1 MNPMVLLAALGVIVM
16 VAVAVWGGRWWG
28 RRQVERELAR
38 TGQEREQILAA
49 AQREAEALKLAKITE
64 LNATYKAREE
74 ELERRI
80 KRQEEKL
87 ERIEARLLKKEE
99 RLEQKGLE
107 LLRIEKSLKEDL
119 KRLAALIEQGES
131 LLEGER
137 KRLEELSG
145 LSAEQAK
152 ELLLRQI
159 EEEAERFFA
168 KRIRQIRERAEAEA
182 ERQARKIIATAIQ
195 RYASDEIESATMS
208 HVPLP
213 SEEYKGRVIGK
224 EGRNIRAFEALTGV
238 EVLVDDTPD
247 AISLSGFHPVRRE
260 IARLAMEKLL
270 EDGRIHPAQ
279 IKKQVEK
286 AKERIAQR
294 IKEEGQKALLELGI
308 DGMHPALVELVGR
321 LSFRTSYGQNQLRH
335 SLEVAFIA
343 STLAA
348 ELGLDA
354 QMQRL
359 AKRAGI
365 LHDIGK
371 VVDHKVE
378 GSHSLISA
386 ELARRYGE
394 PEEVVHAI
402 AAHNEEVEARTI
414 LAVLLQAADALSAAR
429 PGARQ
434 ETFEAY
440 IQRLQNLEEIC
451 HSFPGVQEAYA
462 IQAGREV
469 RVIVRPEEVD
479 DDMAAKLSYDIA
491 RCIEEQMEYPGEI
504 RVHVVRETSFVE
516 TAK

>member
-1 MNPMVLLAALGVIVM
+1 MELLGIGLTIVTAVVALTGG
-16 VAVAVWGGRWWG
+16 WLLGRW
-28 RRQVERELAR
+28 QVWREQVR
-38 TGQEREQILAA
+38 TGQRAEQMLEAA
-49 AQREAEALKLAKITE
+49 RHEAEALKAAKLAEAEK
-64 LNATYKAREE
+64 AFKARED

-87 ERIEARLLKKEE
+87 ERLEARLLKKEE
-99 RLEQKGLE
+99 RLEQKGVE
-107 LLRIEKSLKEDL
+107 LVRAEKSLKDDL
-119 KRLAALIEQGES
+119 RKLNELIVQGEA
-131 LLEGER
+131 LLVGER

-145 LSAEQAK
+145 LSAEQVK
-152 ELLLRQI
+152 ELLVQQV

-168 KRIRQIRERAEAEA
+168 KRIRHIKERVEAEA
-182 ERQARKIIATAIQ
+182 EREARKIIATVIQ
-195 RYASDEIESATMS
+195 RYAADEVESTTMS

-213 SEEYKGRVIGK
+213 NEEYKGRVIGK

-247 AISLSGFHPVRRE
+247 AISLSCFHPVRRE
-260 IARLAMEKLL
+260 TARLAMEKLL

-279 IKKQVEK
+279 IKKQVDK

-294 IKEEGQKALLELGI
+294 IKEEGQKALFEIGL

-321 LSFRTSYGQNQLRH
+321 LGFRTSYGQNQLRH
-335 SLEVAFIA
+335 SLEVAYLA
-343 STLAA
+343 GALAA
-348 ELGLDA
+348 ELGLDMNV
-354 QMQRL
+354 QKL
-359 AKRAGI
+359 AKRAGL

-386 ELARRYGE
+386 EMARRYGE

-402 AAHNEEVEARTI
+402 AAHNEEVEARTL
-414 LAVLLQAADALSAAR
+414 LAVILQTADALSAAR

-440 IQRLQNLEEIC
+440 VQRLEALEEIC
-451 HSFPGVQEAYA
+451 HGFPGVEEAYA

-469 RVIVRPEEVD
+469 RVMVRPDEID

-491 RCIEEQMEYPGEI
+491 RCIEEKMQYPGEI
-504 RVHVVRETSFVE
+504 KVHVIRETKFVE

>member
-1 MNPMVLLAALGVIVM
+1 MTWLQIVIVVGAALTLAALL
-16 VAVAVWGGRWWG
+16 GGWWWG
-28 RRQVERELAR
+28 RWQMQRELTR
-38 TGQEREQILAA
+38 TGREREQILAT
-49 AQREAEALKLAKITE
+49 AQQEAETLK
-64 LNATYKAREE
+64 ATKLVEAERSFRAREE

-87 ERIEARLLKKEE
+87 ERSEARLLKKEE

-107 LLRIEKSLKEDL
+107 LVRLEKSLKEDL
-119 KRLAALIEQGES
+119 RRLGALSEQGET

-152 ELLLRQI
+152 ELLLRQVS
-159 EEEAERFFA
+159 EEAERFFA
-168 KRIRQIRERAEAEA
+168 KRIRQLRERAEAEA
-182 ERQARKIIATAIQ
+182 EREARKVIATAIQ
-195 RYASDEIESATMS
+195 RYATDEIESATMN

-213 SEEYKGRVIGK
+213 NEEYKGRVIGK

-247 AISLSGFHPVRRE
+247 AISLSCFHPVRRE
-260 IARLAMEKLL
+260 IARMAMEKLL

-279 IKKQVEK
+279 IKKQVDK
-286 AKERIAQR
+286 AKERVSQR

-308 DGMHPALVELVGR
+308 DGLHPSLVELVGR
-321 LSFRTSYGQNQLRH
+321 LGFRTSYGQNQLRH
-335 SLEVAFIA
+335 SLEVAYLA
-343 STLAA
+343 GTLAA

-354 QMQRL
+354 HGQKL
-359 AKRAGI
+359 VKRAGI
-365 LHDIGK
+365 LHDVGK

-386 ELARRYGE
+386 EMARRYGE
-394 PEEVVHAI
+394 SEEVIHAI
-402 AAHNEEVEARTI
+402 AAHNEEVEARTM
-414 LAVLLQAADALSAAR
+414 LAVILQAADALSAAR

-434 ETFEAY
+434 EAFEAY
-440 IQRLQNLEEIC
+440 VQRLQALEEIC
-451 HSFPGVQEAYA
+451 HSFPGVREAYA

-469 RVIVRPEEVD
+469 RVIVRPEEID

-491 RCIEEQMEYPGEI
+491 RCIEEQMQYPGEI
-504 RVHVVRETSFVE
+504 KVHVVRETSFVE

>member
-1 MNPMVLLAALGVIVM
+1 MTTMAFVIGLAFGVVTL
-16 VAVAVWGGRWWG
+16 VGGWWLGRW
-28 RRQVERELAR
+28 QVRRELMRTHQRAEEILEAAR
-38 TGQEREQILAA
+38 H
-49 AQREAEALKLAKITE
+49 EAEALKEAKLAEVEK
-64 LNATYKAREE
+64 AFKAREE

-80 KRQEEKL
+80 KRQEEKF
-87 ERIEARLLKKEE
+87 ERLEARLLKKEE
-99 RLEQKGLE
+99 RLEQKGVE
-107 LLRIEKSLKEDL
+107 LVRAEKSLKDDL
-119 KRLAALIEQGES
+119 QRLSELIAQGEA
-131 LLEGER
+131 LLAGER
-137 KRLEELSG
+137 RRLEELSG
-145 LSAEQAK
+145 LSAEQVK
-152 ELLLRQI
+152 ELLIQQV

-168 KRIRQIRERAEAEA
+168 KKIRQVKERAEAEA
-182 ERQARKIIATAIQ
+182 EREARKIIATAIQ
-195 RYASDEIESATMS
+195 RYAADEVESTTMS

-213 SEEYKGRVIGK
+213 NEEYKGRVIGK

-247 AISLSGFHPVRRE
+247 AISLSCFHPVRRE

-279 IKKQVEK
+279 IKKQVDK

-294 IKEEGQKALLELGI
+294 IKEEGQKALFELGI
-308 DGMHPALVELVGR
+308 DTMHPALVELVGR

-335 SLEVAFIA
+335 SIEVAYLA
-343 STLAA
+343 GALAA
-348 ELGLDA
+348 ELGLDTN
-354 QMQRL
+354 MQKL
-359 AKRAGI
+359 AKRAGL

-386 ELARRYGE
+386 EMARRYGE
-394 PEEVVHAI
+394 PEEVVHAV
-402 AAHNEEVEARTI
+402 AAHNEEVEARTLLAAI
-414 LAVLLQAADALSAAR
+414 LQTADALSAAR

-440 IQRLQNLEEIC
+440 VQRLKALEEIC
-451 HSFPGVQEAYA
+451 HSFPGVEEAYA

-469 RVIVRPEEVD
+469 RVMVRPDEVD

-491 RCIEEQMEYPGEI
+491 RCIEEKMQYPGEI
-504 RVHVVRETSFVE
+504 KVHVIRETTFVE